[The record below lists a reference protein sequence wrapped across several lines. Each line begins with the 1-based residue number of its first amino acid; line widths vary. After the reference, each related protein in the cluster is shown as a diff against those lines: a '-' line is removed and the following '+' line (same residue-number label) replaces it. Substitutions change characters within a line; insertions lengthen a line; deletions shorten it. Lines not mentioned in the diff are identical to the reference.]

1 MFKKVHTLRDWFVD
15 DIISGRKRFEVR
27 DLVRRCF
34 ALTDGGAGERMK
46 GEEG

>member
-1 MFKKVHTLRDWFVD
+1 MFKKVHTPKIRDWFVD

-34 ALTDGGAGERMK
+34 ALTDGGDAR
-46 GEEG
+46 